1 MKIYSSIIKKTGK
14 NYRGIFM
21 IIAGVLMLSAFA
33 YVAYGKINDRINQ
46 KPENKTLDART
57 VILDAGHGGEDGGAV
72 SSDGVVEKDINL
84 SVALKLRDILEAS
97 SYNVIMT
104 REKDIAI
111 YDDDAESLREKKRS
125 DLHNRL
131 DIIEKNSGKN
141 TIFVSI
147 HQNKFPDSKYHG
159 TQIFYSKHDPKS
171 IDLAQSVRTSITQ
184 FLQPDNKREIK
195 EANKKIYLLNNAQ
208 IPAIVVECGFLSNKE
223 ECEKL
228 SDKNYQSEMAFSIYC
243 GLTDYFCNN
252 V

>member
-1 MKIYSSIIKKTGK
+1 MKIFANVFEKFRK
-14 NYRGIFM
+14 NQKSFFVVFGAALVI
-21 IIAGVLMLSAFA
+21 SAFA
-33 YVAYGKINDRINQ
+33 CVAYGKISERIDE
-46 KPENKTLDART
+46 KTDNKSSEART

-72 SSDGVVEKDINL
+72 SDDGVIEKDINL
-84 SVALKLRDILEAS
+84 SIALKLRDILEVS
-97 SYNVIMT
+97 GYNVIMT

-111 YDDDAESLREKKRS
+111 YDDDAETLREKKRS

-131 DIIEKNSGKN
+131 DIIEKNSGEN

-171 IDLAQSVRTSITQ
+171 MDLAGAVRKSVTQ
-184 FLQPDNKREIK
+184 FLQPDNEREIK

-208 IPAIVVECGFLSNKE
+208 IPAIVVECGFLSNPE

-228 SDKNYQSEMAFSIYC
+228 SDKNYQSEMAFSVYC

>member
-1 MKIYSSIIKKTGK
+1 MKIFTDKTKRLGNK
-14 NYRGIFM
+14 HKGLVVTFVGILM
-21 IIAGVLMLSAFA
+21 ISVFA
-33 YVAYGKINDRINQ
+33 YVGYGKISAQINE
-46 KPENKTLDART
+46 KNEHKECGERT

-97 SYNVIMT
+97 GYNVIMT

-131 DIIEKNSGKN
+131 GIIEKNSGEN
-141 TIFVSI
+141 TVFVSI
-147 HQNKFPDSKYHG
+147 HQNKFPDPKYHG

-171 IDLAQSVRTSITQ
+171 MDLAQAVRKSVTQ
-184 FLQPDNKREIK
+184 FLQPDNEREIK

-208 IPAIVVECGFLSNKE
+208 IPAIVVECGFLSNPE
-223 ECEKL
+223 ECGKL
-228 SDKNYQSEMAFSIYC
+228 SDKSYQSDMAFSVYC
-243 GLTDYFCNN
+243 GLVDYFCNG